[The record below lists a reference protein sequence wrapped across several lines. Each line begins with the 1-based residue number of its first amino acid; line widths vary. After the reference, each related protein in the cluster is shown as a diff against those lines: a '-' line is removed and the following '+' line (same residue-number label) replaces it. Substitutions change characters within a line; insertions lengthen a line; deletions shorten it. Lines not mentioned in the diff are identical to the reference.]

1 MQLQETIANQI
12 ENMLPGSR
20 VALTW
25 REEAVVRS
33 TMPDGFLQRRPALD
47 RVDILEKCS
56 RGPKS
61 WVYFCST
68 HAPLIETVI
77 SWEAAFT
84 AYNST
89 APVER
94 LMLPP

>member
-1 MQLQETIANQI
+1 LQLQEART
-12 ENMLPGSR
+12 GFSR
-20 VALTW
+20 VAPQLTE
-25 REEAVVRS
+25 R
-33 TMPDGFLQRRPALD
+33 PRRRDAGWVLSAHLALD
-47 RVDILEKCS
+47 RVDIFEECLRLEML
-56 RGPKS
+56 GH
-61 WVYFCST
+61 FCST

-89 APVER
+89 APLER